1 MSLEKFIKYLKD
13 DIIPFVKNKQL
24 LATANETTIKLTKFE
39 RKKLRQMKRKYI
51 SEEIKILRQEQ
62 KILKRN
68 TSQF

>member
-1 MSLEKFIKYLKD
+1 MK
-13 DIIPFVKNKQL
+13 
-24 LATANETTIKLTKFE
+24 TTIKLTKFE